1 MPSSSGW
8 RRAATAGS
16 PISTRPRATGA
27 RGRRSSAS
35 RARSAA
41 IRKRSPARISS
52 RSTSAPPAR
61 RPRRRCA
68 GGSRPSGMWPPG
80 ANRRSSTRSAGA
92 RTSASRSF
100 APTSIRGWIGSS
112 SSPTAT
118 SPSRSSLSPAT
129 SFRAWPARRQRRA
142 RWPTAATRSSG
153 CWRPSRGARRSAG
166 PERDFARGARYD
178 DGHLRAGGGN
188 RRAAS
193 ARPGDRGRGPC
204 GEETVMKERLRF
216 SGVMPA
222 NVLPFTSD
230 LAIDEPAYRRHLR
243 WLADTRGVTGI
254 VANGHASEV
263 SSLNREER
271 RRSLA
276 IALDEVGG
284 ACPVIAGVY
293 SDGTQDAADLAR
305 DARAAGAAGVLVF
318 PPTLFMWGAQLK
330 PDMVLRHYSEIASRA
345 DLPIVVFEYPPAS
358 GIGYSPE
365 TLARLA
371 EIPQVVA
378 VKDWSN
384 EIVAFEA
391 NLRAPGRP
399 VAMLSAFTMSLM
411 ATFLLGADGAISGMG
426 SVTADLQ
433 AELFEA
439 CGKGDLDGARR
450 INDRLAPLVS
460 VFYAPPF
467 VDMHNR
473 MKEALVLLG
482 RIPAAHVRPPL
493 TPVSSAERE
502 AIRGALVAAGLL

>member
-1 MPSSSGW
+1 
-8 RRAATAGS
+8 
-16 PISTRPRATGA
+16 
-27 RGRRSSAS
+27 
-35 RARSAA
+35 
-41 IRKRSPARISS
+41 
-52 RSTSAPPAR
+52 
-61 RPRRRCA
+61 
-68 GGSRPSGMWPPG
+68 
-80 ANRRSSTRSAGA
+80 
-92 RTSASRSF
+92 
-100 APTSIRGWIGSS
+100 
-112 SSPTAT
+112 
-118 SPSRSSLSPAT
+118 
-129 SFRAWPARRQRRA
+129 
-142 RWPTAATRSSG
+142 
-153 CWRPSRGARRSAG
+153 
-166 PERDFARGARYD
+166 
-178 DGHLRAGGGN
+178 
-188 RRAAS
+188 
-193 ARPGDRGRGPC
+193 
-204 GEETVMKERLRF
+204 MKEPLRF

-263 SSLNREER
+263 SSLSREER
-271 RRSLA
+271 KRSLA

-284 ACPVIAGVY
+284 ACPIIAGY
-293 SDGTQDAADLAR
+293 ADGTQEAVDLAR

-318 PPTLFMWGAQLK
+318 PPTLFIWGAQLK
-330 PDMVLRHYSEIASRA
+330 PAMVLRHFSEIAARA

-358 GIGYSPE
+358 GIGYAPD

-391 NLRAPGRP
+391 NLRALRATRRP

-493 TPVSSAERE
+493 TPVSAAERE
-502 AIRGALVAAGLL
+502 AIRRALAAAGY